1 MRTKSISV
9 RSNGRKKKI
18 GKLVN
23 KKYLT
28 PAAFSYMIAKVMH
41 MEQVLQQTLLYD
53 FYGELLTEHQ
63 RSVYEDVVLNDIS
76 YSEAAQ
82 DLGVSRQG
90 VHELIKR
97 CNKILEG
104 YESKLHLVERFLCIR
119 QKVEQIQELAGQC
132 GEIDKETLAREV
144 SEISGSILEEL

>member
-1 MRTKSISV
+1 
-9 RSNGRKKKI
+9 
-18 GKLVN
+18 
-23 KKYLT
+23 
-28 PAAFSYMIAKVMH
+28 

-119 QKVEQIQELAGQC
+119 QKVEQIQELAGQY